1 VNRPETADPGGH
13 GGWTRAMVIVVRVA
27 LLVFLLWTLYSSH
40 FSERT
45 PVAGDPPPTPAESHS
60 SAVPCSDAPSRPV

>member
-1 VNRPETADPGGH
+1 
-13 GGWTRAMVIVVRVA
+13 MVIVVRVA

-40 FSERT
+40 FSDRT
-45 PVAGDPPPTPAESHS
+45 PVAVDPPHTPAESHS